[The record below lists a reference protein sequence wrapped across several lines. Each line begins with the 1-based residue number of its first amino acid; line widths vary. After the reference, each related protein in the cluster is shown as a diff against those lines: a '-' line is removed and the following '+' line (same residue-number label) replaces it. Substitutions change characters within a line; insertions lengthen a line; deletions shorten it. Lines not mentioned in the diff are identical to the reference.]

1 MPISRLA
8 DKIANIFVPSVIC
21 ISLLA
26 FFVWMVFSGNFT
38 YAVSSAICV
47 LIISC
52 PCALGLATPIA
63 IITALARGAKDGIL
77 IKNPE
82 VIELM
87 KDVRFVAFDKTGTL
101 SKGQISVKNCKLSD
115 DDLLLAASVEALS
128 EHPIS
133 KAVVKFAEQNSI
145 KPMKLEGK
153 FENIVGYGVVYEDD
167 KDRVIIGNESLLAKN
182 GVLIS
187 DEQKG
192 EISSVLDEGSGII
205 LCAINGEFRGFISLS
220 DELKSGAKEAL
231 GELENLGAQSVIL
244 SGDNEKVVSHIA
256 AQLGVDKFYANMLPN
271 DKFEKIKELSRP
283 GKVVFVGDGINDSP
297 SLKEADVGIAMNSGS
312 DIAKMAGD
320 IVLMKND
327 VKGVASSLKLGKS
340 TMRTIKENL
349 FWAFVYNVVCIPVA
363 AGVLYPIF
371 GILLS
376 PVYGALA
383 MCFSSVTVV
392 LNSLRLRYLKF

>member
-1 MPISRLA
+1 
-8 DKIANIFVPSVIC
+8 
-21 ISLLA
+21 
-26 FFVWMVFSGNFT
+26 
-38 YAVSSAICV
+38 
-47 LIISC
+47 
-52 PCALGLATPIA
+52 
-63 IITALARGAKDGIL
+63 
-77 IKNPE
+77 
-82 VIELM
+82 
-87 KDVRFVAFDKTGTL
+87 
-101 SKGQISVKNCKLSD
+101 
-115 DDLLLAASVEALS
+115 
-128 EHPIS
+128 
-133 KAVVKFAEQNSI
+133 
-145 KPMKLEGK
+145 
-153 FENIVGYGVVYEDD
+153 
-167 KDRVIIGNESLLAKN
+167 
-182 GVLIS
+182 
-187 DEQKG
+187 
-192 EISSVLDEGSGII
+192 
-205 LCAINGEFRGFISLS
+205 
-220 DELKSGAKEAL
+220 
-231 GELENLGAQSVIL
+231 
-244 SGDNEKVVSHIA
+244 
-256 AQLGVDKFYANMLPN
+256 MLPN
-271 DKFEKIKELSRP
+271 DKFEKIKELSRQ